1 MPSVKHQ
8 KSHLLLDILGEQEVQ
23 TSKTNEPWCKLFLLS
38 RNIYEHRCTH
48 KALLLQT
55 EERRLSPEKVSV

>member
-55 EERRLSPEKVSV
+55 EE